1 MVHVPFKG
9 APPTISN
16 LLGKH
21 VDLAALMYSAALPH
35 VKSGELRFLAS
46 SHKNIGTRS
55 SYFERK
61 GVL

>member
-21 VDLAALMYSAALPH
+21 VDLAALMYSAGSSPCEKWRIKVL
-35 VKSGELRFLAS
+35 GFLTQ
-46 SHKNIGTRS
+46 NIGTRS